1 MRQCGRI
8 LEAGYQNTGEI
19 VHVGHQEICLKILA
33 DIIYAKGDNMNFNN
47 KDKNRIELNRDAK
60 VQQKKKNGK
69 WFNTITTS
77 LRFLRIQ
84 REEETSQIGKRKFSG
99 KIAKLAKGT
108 IAAGFAVGGA
118 AAANGMNVYASEA
131 DPAQQEIQQEA
142 ASSNEDVE
150 VIVEEKEVEVAAPA
164 ETNTAGTSNQE
175 EQVAASAESS
185 PDVSAESSGAAQT
198 NSGTEADAEETAEE
212 GQIGAEKIQSSEEKP
227 DGEAAE
233 DKQDESESL
242 SAAESQS
249 LADSQSMGDSLSKSA
264 EETAEEGQIGA
275 EKIQSS
281 EEKPDGE
288 AAEGKQDESESL
300 SAAES
305 QSLADSQSIVDSLT
319 KSTEASLSA
328 SESESERAA
337 SETASQSLAASE
349 SESTSLV
356 EASLSM
362 SHSMEMSK
370 AHSVS
375 ESFSQVESLAHSESE
390 SISTSES
397 LSADYA
403 SYVASRSI
411 EDSQSLSASASVSL
425 SLRIVQS
432 ESESLSIATSTSASE
447 AAAVSDWNTVTAS
460 ELASIFRSAI
470 ANQNVTS
477 SFLENIRNTAKT
489 LRGREY
495 RQSSEYTNLS
505 NIITWT
511 DYILNNQASGS
522 NTTTGSA
529 MTYAQKSNGEAVDSN
544 KLGFDLT
551 DDAVKSRGTSN
562 FLQVNKESTTQTSMD
577 LRVKYANA
585 IVKTN
590 TTSVRNFPD
599 IRMSG
604 KGASLSDTV
613 YLYKL
618 DSNNNIAASKALTLQ
633 STELEDGARYF
644 VPYVYKWEAS
654 DGFHL
659 DGFIYAYNAEEN
671 TFVPDYDG
679 E

>member
-1 MRQCGRI
+1 M
-8 LEAGYQNTGEI
+8 EAGYQNTGEI

-198 NSGTEADAEETAEE
+198 DTGENSGTEADAEETAEE
-212 GQIGAEKIQSSEEKP
+212 GQIGAEKIQSIEEKP

-233 DKQDESESL
+233 GKQDESESL

-249 LADSQSMGDSLSKSA
+249 LADSQSMGDSLSESA

-275 EKIQSS
+275 EKIQSI

-305 QSLADSQSIVDSLT
+305 QSLADSQSIVDSLS
-319 KSTEASLSA
+319 KSTEASLSV
-328 SESESERAA
+328 SKSESERAA
-337 SETASQSLAASE
+337 SEAASQSLAASE

-356 EASLSM
+356 EASVS
-362 SHSMEMSK
+362 
-370 AHSVS
+370 ARAFRQVNHSVPTMPVMW
-375 ESFSQVESLAHSESE
+375 QAARLK
-390 SISTSES
+390 T
-397 LSADYA
+397 
-403 SYVASRSI
+403 
-411 EDSQSLSASASVSL
+411 VSL
-425 SLRIVQS
+425 FPLRH
-432 ESESLSIATSTSASE
+432 L
-447 AAAVSDWNTVTAS
+447 
-460 ELASIFRSAI
+460 
-470 ANQNVTS
+470 
-477 SFLENIRNTAKT
+477 
-489 LRGREY
+489 
-495 RQSSEYTNLS
+495 
-505 NIITWT
+505 
-511 DYILNNQASGS
+511 
-522 NTTTGSA
+522 
-529 MTYAQKSNGEAVDSN
+529 
-544 KLGFDLT
+544 
-551 DDAVKSRGTSN
+551 
-562 FLQVNKESTTQTSMD
+562 
-577 LRVKYANA
+577 
-585 IVKTN
+585 
-590 TTSVRNFPD
+590 
-599 IRMSG
+599 
-604 KGASLSDTV
+604 
-613 YLYKL
+613 
-618 DSNNNIAASKALTLQ
+618 
-633 STELEDGARYF
+633 
-644 VPYVYKWEAS
+644 
-654 DGFHL
+654 FH
-659 DGFIYAYNAEEN
+659 
-671 TFVPDYDG
+671 
-679 E
+679 